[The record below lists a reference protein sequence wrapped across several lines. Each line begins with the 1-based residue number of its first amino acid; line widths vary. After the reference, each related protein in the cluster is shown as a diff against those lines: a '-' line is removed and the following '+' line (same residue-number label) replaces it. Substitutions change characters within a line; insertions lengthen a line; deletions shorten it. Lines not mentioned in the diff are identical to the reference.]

1 MNKPYEIGGI
11 GLLCDGCGN
20 VPMGTAPGGRG
31 KEQPGLLPELLF
43 CTPRTIF
50 ISSSSSWFS
59 ELKFGPFCTSPVI
72 LNKPSLDI
80 EEDRVP
86 STPNKLL
93 EELVV
98 DEGDAF
104 CLDEKLEEHLL
115 PVLLTLSYALLLEYV
130 CLLDS

>member
-1 MNKPYEIGGI
+1 MYKTVIEILPNKINLNKMSVASTFILFGSRGDGFSISGKGLGI
-11 GLLCDGCGN
+11 
-20 VPMGTAPGGRG
+20 
-31 KEQPGLLPELLF
+31 
-43 CTPRTIF
+43 
-50 ISSSSSWFS
+50 
-59 ELKFGPFCTSPVI
+59 LKFGPLCPSPAI
-72 LNKPSLDI
+72 LNKSSLDI

-115 PVLLTLSYALLLEYV
+115 PVLLTLSYALLLG
-130 CLLDS
+130 